1 MAKEDHLERP
11 IPETFEEMGLS
22 EPTKKAVRKMGF
34 DRPTEVQQKTIPL
47 MMDGYDVIAKAP
59 TGTGKTCAFGIP
71 LLECLDMACR
81 DIQAIVVCP
90 TRELCLQI
98 TEELRALAKYRPDV
112 RIVSLYGGQPIGKQL
127 DALRKNPHIVVATP
141 GRLLDHIGRGTAY
154 IGNVY
159 TAVLDEADEMLKMGF
174 IRDVR
179 RILKETPADTQVVMF
194 SATMSRE
201 VMDVAWEYQHN
212 AVEINVAA
220 SGENRPKIAQFVMQ
234 SAGDQRVKDL
244 GRLIDSLQ
252 LHRVMVF
259 CNMKTTVH
267 WLDKKL
273 RREGRSVDCLHGD
286 IPQSQR
292 NRVMAGFR
300 QGAFEILVSTDVAA
314 RGIDVDDVEAVFNFD
329 IPEENEYYLHRI
341 GRTGRAK
348 RCGAAFTFMSVAIPQ
363 DDTYRLRDIKKYTH
377 SDILDIVWNEEG
389 EAVLKEDGASV
400 AALLAAGAQSR
411 VYEEGENDETV

>member
-1 MAKEDHLERP
+1 MTTETKSTPPLA
-11 IPETFEEMGLS
+11 ETFDELKLS
-22 EPTKKAVRKMGF
+22 EPINKALHRMGF
-34 DRPTEVQQKTIPL
+34 TRPTEVQSKTIPL

-71 LLECLDMACR
+71 LLECLDTDCR

-98 TEELRALAKYRPDV
+98 TEELRALAVYRPEV

-127 DALRKNPHIVVATP
+127 DALKKKPHIVVATP
-141 GRLLDHIGRGTAY
+141 GRLLDHMGRGTAY

-201 VMDVAWEYQHN
+201 VMDVAWEYQN
-212 AVEINVAA
+212 GAVEVNVAA
-220 SGENRPKIAQFVMQ
+220 SGENRPKIAQFALC
-234 SAGDQRVKDL
+234 STGDRRVRDL
-244 GRLIDSLQ
+244 GRLIDALSLK
-252 LHRVMVF
+252 RVMVF
-259 CNMKTTVH
+259 CNTKSTVR
-267 WLDKKL
+267 WLDLKL
-273 RREGRSVDCLHGD
+273 KREGRSVDCLHGD

-292 NRVMAGFR
+292 NRVMADYRRGR
-300 QGAFEILVSTDVAA
+300 FEVLIATDVAA

-348 RCGAAFTFMSVAIPQ
+348 RCGAAFTFMSKELPH

-377 SDILDIVWNEEG
+377 SDILDIEWDESG
-389 EAVLKEDGASV
+389 QPVLSENGVRISKLLED
-400 AALLAAGAQSR
+400 GAQSR
-411 VYEEGENDETV
+411 IYEE